1 MNLQYVPVPMNMPDP
16 EASPRSKFSLDVLTL
31 VKGTTVSLIVTI
43 LASPVITRL
52 YGPEAFG
59 LAALFASIT
68 SLLSVVACLSYE
80 PAIVLP
86 KQDEEAANVFGLCI
100 VIVVCVSLATIPILL
115 VFQQPIIQFLK
126 APELGPFILLIPLMV
141 LVSGT
146 FLALNLWNTRTQHYY
161 RLSIARITNSFSTTG
176 TQLGFGFLGYT
187 SGGFLIGAAIFGQLA
202 STFILGLQI
211 LRDHLTFFRQNITRE
226 KMIEAFKQYSNFPK
240 YQVMGSLI
248 NSLSWQLPIFLLSSF
263 FSKTIVGYYSLGM
276 MVIQTPISVI
286 GAAIAQVFFQ
296 RAAMAKHEGNLSI
309 IFTDTYSFLIKISL
323 FPLLLLTFI
332 GKDLF
337 VFLFGPLWGEAGY
350 FIQILSVFAVSLFI
364 TSPLSS
370 ILSILGKQK
379 IGFVLS
385 SISLVLRFSSIYI
398 GGILGDAALAILLF
412 SLSGMVGYGCSG
424 IFFMHLA
431 GVKVQKTLKIIMK
444 NFIVFLPAG
453 IIMLL
458 AKIMNVDSSI
468 AIILAALL
476 LLVYFAYLIKTDT
489 TIREILVNY
498 RLIKHA

>member
-1 MNLQYVPVPMNMPDP
+1 MNPPNPKS
-16 EASPRSKFSLDVLTL
+16 SPQSRFSTDVFTL
-31 VKGTTVSLIVTI
+31 VKGTTVSLIITI

-59 LAALFASIT
+59 IAALFASIT

-86 KQDEEAANVFGLCI
+86 KQDEEAANVFGLCM
-100 VIVVCVSLATIPILL
+100 VIVVCVSLAIVPILL
-115 VFQQPIIQFLK
+115 IFQQPVIQILK
-126 APELGPFILLIPLMV
+126 APELGNFIMLIPLMV

-161 RLSIARITNSFSTTG
+161 RLSIARITNSCSTTG
-176 TQLGFGFLGYT
+176 TQLGFGFLGHA
-187 SGGFLIGAAIFGQLA
+187 SGGVLIGATIFGQLA
-202 STFILGLQI
+202 STCILGFQI
-211 LRDHLTFFRQNITRE
+211 VRDHLTFFKQNITWE
-226 KMIEAFKQYSNFPK
+226 KMVKAFKQYSNFPK

-248 NSLSWQLPIFLLSSF
+248 NTLSWQLPIFLLSYF

-276 MVIQTPISVI
+276 MVIQMPITVI

-296 RAAMAKHEGNLSI
+296 RAAMAKHEGTLSV

-337 VFLFGPLWGEAGY
+337 IFIFGPLWGEAGY

-379 IGFVLS
+379 IGVVLS
-385 SISLVLRFSSIYI
+385 SISLVLRFFSIYV
-398 GGILGDAALAILLF
+398 GGLLGSAALAILLF
-412 SLSGMVGYGCSG
+412 SLSGMIGYGCSG

-431 GVKVQKTLKIIMK
+431 GIKIQNTLKIIFL
-444 NFIVFLPAG
+444 NFLVFLPAG
-453 IIMLL
+453 IIMLI
-458 AKIMNVDSSI
+458 AKIMNVNGGNI
-468 AIILAALL
+468 IILAVVLL
-476 LLVYFAYLIKTDT
+476 LMYCAYLVKTDR
-489 TIREILVNY
+489 TIRGILVNY
-498 RLIKHA
+498 RFIEKI